1 MDMDTGEFA
10 KAELTITPAAN
21 GSYLV
26 RRNWYATES
35 GRYQATPVGE
45 MACFTNYSD
54 LLNFLCTE
62 YNAANRSGA
71 SSPDDFNYPPA

>member
-1 MDMDTGEFA
+1 MTDVGEFA
-10 KAELTITPAAN
+10 KSELTITPAAN

-26 RRNWYATES
+26 RRNASYFNDS
-35 GRYQATPVGE
+35 DRYLINE

-71 SSPDDFNYPPA
+71 SNPADFNYPPA

>member
-1 MDMDTGEFA
+1 MTDVGEFA
-10 KAELTITPAAN
+10 KSELTVTPAAN

-26 RRNWYATES
+26 RRNSQFRDGGNYLIN
-35 GRYQATPVGE
+35 E

-71 SSPDDFNYPPA
+71 NNPDDFAAPPA